1 MGDAASTLISPSTQ
15 ETLREAAQDEVTN
28 LTAEYR
34 LSLAQSLFL
43 SVSEEDDSS
52 KKDVIKWRLKR
63 RTWKSYNRA
72 LHEAWC
78 YVRAPQVNKKWKRL
92 YCVAR
97 PDYTFEA
104 YDTKEA
110 YSSAS
115 KPKYSLRPSGYCILH
130 DADQWKHLWT
140 RRTAILLQS
149 ETPKNGTPAKEKNA
163 A

>member
-1 MGDAASTLISPSTQ
+1 MGDAASTLISDSTK
-15 ETLREAAQDEVTN
+15 ESLRDAAQNEVEN
-28 LTAEYR
+28 LTREYR

-43 SVSEEDDSS
+43 SVSEEEEGNS
-52 KKDVIKWRLKR
+52 KNEKVKWKLKR

-78 YVRAPQVNKKWKRL
+78 HVKAPAVTKKWKRL

-110 YSSAS
+110 YSSAQ
-115 KPKYSLRPSGYCILH
+115 KPKYSLRPSGY
-130 DADQWKHLWT
+130 
-140 RRTAILLQS
+140 LLQRIVENS
-149 ETPKNGTPAKEKNA
+149 PRCYFRSSFLQILVIKNSV
-163 A
+163 

>member
-1 MGDAASTLISPSTQ
+1 MWEINHRSRNFKENP
-15 ETLREAAQDEVTN
+15 
-28 LTAEYR
+28 
-34 LSLAQSLFL
+34 
-43 SVSEEDDSS
+43 
-52 KKDVIKWRLKR
+52 
-63 RTWKSYNRA
+63 
-72 LHEAWC
+72 
-78 YVRAPQVNKKWKRL
+78 NK
-92 YCVAR
+92 
-97 PDYTFEA
+97 A

-163 A
+163 APADYTICLSHPIKAGVALKTFQIKKMINEKLEKFKIEKRNKKNRKIQNLRKKNLKMKYEK

>member
-1 MGDAASTLISPSTQ
+1 MMGDAASTLISPSTQ
-15 ETLREAAQDEVTN
+15 ETLRDAAGDEVSQ

-43 SVSEEDDSS
+43 SVSEEDQASHGS
-52 KKDVIKWRLKR
+52 NAAIKWRLKR

-78 YVRAPQVNKKWKRL
+78 YVRAPQINKKWKRL

-115 KPKYSLRPSGYCILH
+115 KPKYSLRPPGY
-130 DADQWKHLWT
+130 WYN
-140 RRTAILLQS
+140 R
-149 ETPKNGTPAKEKNA
+149 G
-163 A
+163 